1 MCGPVVCGYQY
12 YNMQTDSSSSKAL
25 VTTNKTKKSVIP
37 QMMSLNSVKRT
48 SHFTRRNTST
58 KYRTF
63 RELQAVK
70 LPGFQ
75 STVCSDCGL
84 LGCENTWCWR

>member
-1 MCGPVVCGYQY
+1 MWLSILQHADRQQFLQSIGTHQ
-12 YNMQTDSSSSKAL
+12 QD
-25 VTTNKTKKSVIP
+25 KKSVIP
-37 QMMSLNSVKRT
+37 QMMSLNSVRRT
-48 SHFTRRNTST
+48 SHFKRRNTST

-70 LPGFQ
+70 LPCFQ

-84 LGCENTWCWR
+84 LGCENTWCCR